1 MWGLQVE
8 ELWVIATC
16 LLCGVACA
24 IPGVFLMLSRTS
36 LLADGIAH
44 ATLAGIG
51 VSFLLFNS
59 RNPFLLLSGAFLSGI
74 ITIVLVI
81 FIQRVRVIRS
91 DTALGIVFTT
101 LFAIGVVIISTVAH
115 DVDLDP
121 GCVLY
126 GLAEFVAFDTVR
138 VGPIDVPTA
147 FLSLSGILFFNI
159 LFSWLCW
166 KELVITIF
174 DPAQATLQ
182 NMRPALIRFVFLLSV
197 TATIVLSFEV
207 VGSLLVVSV
216 LIAPAITAYMLTQSL
231 IRIVAL
237 ASFFAALS
245 APIGYSVAL
254 STNTSVAGTIS
265 IVLGILCTLAIVASP
280 RRGILAMALQR
291 NLLRLRIIE
300 DDTLG
305 ILFRWHEA
313 STEHEAPSISPRF
326 LVQVLHPR
334 YLIRLALLRLKT
346 RGAILTSLD
355 GSLRLT
361 EQGLVEA
368 KALIRSHRLWESY
381 LAKHLE
387 LPPDHLHDPSER
399 IEHYIGRALARD
411 IEQEVGTKT
420 DPHGRTIPK

>member
-1 MWGLQVE
+1 MWGLQSE
-8 ELWVIATC
+8 EIWVIATC
-16 LLCGVACA
+16 LVCGIACA
-24 IPGVFLMLSRTS
+24 IPGVFLMLSRAS

-51 VSFLLFNS
+51 LSFLLFNS

-74 ITIVLVI
+74 ATIVLVV

-101 LFAIGVVIISTVAH
+101 LFAIGVVIVSTVAH

-138 VGPIDVPTA
+138 VGSVDVPTA
-147 FLSLSGILFFNI
+147 FLSLSGILIFNV
-159 LFSWLCW
+159 LFAWLCW

-174 DPAQATLQ
+174 DPAQAALQ
-182 NMRPALIRFVFLLSV
+182 SMRPALIRLIFLLSV
-197 TATIVLSFEV
+197 TATIVLSFEI

-216 LIAPAITAYMLTQSL
+216 LIAPAITAHMLTHSL
-231 IRIVAL
+231 VRIVLL

-254 STNTSVAGTIS
+254 STNTSVAGSIS
-265 IVLGILCTLAIVASP
+265 IALGILCTLAIVGSP
-280 RRGILAMALQR
+280 RRGILAVALQKT
-291 NLLRLRIIE
+291 LLRLRIIE
-300 DDTLG
+300 DDILG

-313 STEHEAPSISPRF
+313 SAEHIAPPISIHF
-326 LVQVLHPR
+326 LVQVLRPW
-334 YLIRLALLRLKT
+334 YLIRIALMRLKT
-346 RGAILTSLD
+346 RGAILTASD
-355 GSLRLT
+355 KTLRLT

-387 LPPDHLHDPSER
+387 LPPDHLHEPSER
-399 IEHYIGRALARD
+399 TEHYIGRALARD
-411 IEQEVGTKT
+411 IEHEVGAKT

>member
-1 MWGLQVE
+1 MWGLQSE
-8 ELWVIATC
+8 EIWVIATC
-16 LLCGVACA
+16 LVCGIACA
-24 IPGVFLMLSRTS
+24 IPGVFLMLSRAS

-51 VSFLLFNS
+51 LSFLLFNS

-74 ITIVLVI
+74 ATIVLVV

-101 LFAIGVVIISTVAH
+101 LFAIGVVIVSTVAH

-126 GLAEFVAFDTVR
+126 GLAEFVAFDTMR
-138 VGPIDVPTA
+138 VGSVDVPTA
-147 FLSLSGILFFNI
+147 FLSLSGILIFNV
-159 LFSWLCW
+159 LFAWLCW

-174 DPAQATLQ
+174 DPAQAALQ
-182 NMRPALIRFVFLLSV
+182 SMRPALIRLIFLLSV
-197 TATIVLSFEV
+197 TATIVLSFEI

-216 LIAPAITAYMLTQSL
+216 LIAPAITAYMLTHSL
-231 IRIVAL
+231 VRIVLL

-245 APIGYSVAL
+245 APIGYGVAL

-265 IVLGILCTLAIVASP
+265 ITLGILCILAVVGSP
-280 RRGILAMALQR
+280 RRGILAVALQKT
-291 NLLRLRIIE
+291 LLRLRIIE
-300 DDTLG
+300 DDILG

-313 STEHEAPSISPRF
+313 SAKHIATSIAIHF
-326 LVQVLHPR
+326 LVQVLRPW
-334 YLIRLALLRLKT
+334 YLIRIALMRLKT
-346 RGAILTSLD
+346 RGAILTASD

-387 LPPDHLHDPSER
+387 LPPDHLHEPSER
-399 IEHYIGRALARD
+399 TEHYIGRALARD
-411 IEQEVGTKT
+411 IEHEVGAKT